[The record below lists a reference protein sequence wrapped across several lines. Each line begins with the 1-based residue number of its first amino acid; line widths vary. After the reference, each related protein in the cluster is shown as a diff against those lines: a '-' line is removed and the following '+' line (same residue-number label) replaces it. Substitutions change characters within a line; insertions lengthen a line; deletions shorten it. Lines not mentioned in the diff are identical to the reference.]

1 MLDVI
6 GVLVLV
12 SRLVL
17 LAEPTPSPTP
27 TPTAPAPEP
36 APSATPFTDV
46 DAEHLASLRRSI
58 AGHER
63 EPAEL
68 VFENIQVHR
77 GKPAGAILSIMDI
90 GYRKSLGVHCSHC
103 HDTKDWGSDEK
114 VEKKVTRE
122 MTRMVRDINEK
133 YLAEIDGLDS
143 EKPVVNCTTCHRGQT
158 KPALD
163 LDGP

>member
-6 GVLVLV
+6 AALLFV
-12 SRLVL
+12 SQLTF
-17 LAEPTPSPTP
+17 LAEPASTP
-27 TPTAPAPEP
+27 TPAAPTPEP

-58 AGHER
+58 AGHEK

-103 HDTKDWGSDEK
+103 HNTKDWSSDEK

-122 MTRMVRDINEK
+122 MTRMVREINDK
-133 YLAEIDGLDS
+133 YLAEIEGLDS

>member
-6 GVLVLV
+6 AALVFV

-17 LAEPTPSPTP
+17 LADPAPTP
-27 TPTAPAPEP
+27 APAAPTPEP
-36 APSATPFTDV
+36 APSAAPFTDV
-46 DAEHLASLRRSI
+46 DAEHLAHLRRSI
-58 AGHER
+58 AGHEK
-63 EPAEL
+63 EPAEI

-77 GKPAGAILSIMDI
+77 GKPAGAILSIMEI
-90 GYRKSLGVHCSHC
+90 GYSRSLGVHCSHC

-122 MTRMVRDINEK
+122 MTGMVREINGK
-133 YLAEIDGLDS
+133 LAAIEGLDS
-143 EKPVVNCTTCHRGQT
+143 EKPVVNCTTCHRGQI

-163 LDGP
+163 LPAPSAQ

>member
-6 GVLVLV
+6 AALLLV
-12 SRLVL
+12 SRLTL
-17 LAEPTPSPTP
+17 LAEPAPSPAPAAP
-27 TPTAPAPEP
+27 TPEATPA
-36 APSATPFTDV
+36 ATPFTDV

-58 AGHER
+58 AGHEK

-68 VFENIQVHR
+68 VFENIQIHR
-77 GKPAGAILSIMDI
+77 GKPAGAILSIMDV

-103 HDTKDWGSDEK
+103 HNTKDWSSDEK

-122 MTRMVRDINEK
+122 MTAMVREINAK
-133 YLAEIDGLDS
+133 LATIEGLDS